1 MSASAAGETGV
12 IYLDHHATTPVDARV
27 LDAMLPY
34 FTRTF
39 GNAASRT
46 HRFGW
51 EASEAVDRARRQV
64 ASAVGASAREIV
76 FTSGATEASYLA
88 LAGVV
93 AATPIERRHAVTVAT
108 EHKAVLD
115 HLRQLADEG
124 WRVTVLPVAP
134 TGLVDLR
141 AVAAALTPGT
151 ALVSVM
157 LANNEIGVIQP
168 VAEIARLAH
177 AHGAI
182 VHTDAVQALGRTPV
196 DVRALG
202 VDLASFSAHKVYG
215 PKGVGALYVKRGV
228 EPRLRAPMRGGGQE
242 RGLRGGTLNVPG
254 IVGFGAASEM
264 ARAEMATEAE
274 RLGGLRDRLWRRLQD
289 QVGGV
294 SMNGAASPRLAGN
307 LNVTFDGVDGES
319 LLLALTDVAV
329 SSGAACTSADPS
341 HVLTALG
348 LSTER
353 ALASLRFGLGRSTT
367 LEDID
372 RAASHVADVVAYL
385 RASSR
390 RVQLAAGAAGR

>member
-1 MSASAAGETGV
+1 VSASAAGETGV

-27 LDAMLPY
+27 LDAMLPH

-141 AVAAALTPGT
+141 ALAAALTPGT